1 MIREDYRAIARIAKE
16 IQVAEALR
24 EAAMKNLLTVTVR
37 VGTESAVEKYKQ
49 SIQFETDAMDYCED
63 EGWVEYDG
71 E

>member
-24 EAAMKNLLTVTVR
+24 EVALKNLLTVTVR

-49 SIQFETDAMDYCED
+49 SAAFEADAMNYCEE
-63 EGWVEYDG
+63 EGWVEYG
-71 E
+71 SE